1 MFNDLG
7 PIVSFFVENGTAEN
21 LLGLYEDGSPV
32 NYDTDKFF

>member
-21 LLGLYEDGSPV
+21 LLGL
-32 NYDTDKFF
+32 